1 PFGALVIVGAA
12 NAVNLTDG
20 LDGLAIG
27 PVMIAGGTFAVF
39 AYTAGHAKIAEYL
52 QIPFVPGAGEL
63 AVFCGALAAAG
74 LGFLWF
80 NAYPAQMFMGDVG
93 SLALGAALGVV
104 ALITRQELVLVLVGG
119 VFVRA
124 TDRRGAAE
132 LGIAAD
138 AWTGVELRLGEEGLD
153 LLSGVDLVVPSPG
166 IARDVPLLATAL
178 RRGIPVRSEIEVAA
192 GLLRCP
198 VVAITGTN
206 GKSTTTS
213 LAGLAL
219 VRTGRRTFVGGN
231 LGTPL
236 ITAVGT
242 DAEVAV

>member
-1 PFGALVIVGAA
+1 MPVLHDVHPALGLWYVPFGALVIVGAA

-63 AVFCGALAAAG
+63 AVLCGALAAAG

-104 ALITRQELVLVLVGG
+104 ALITRQELGLVLVGG
-119 VFVRA
+119 VFV
-124 TDRRGAAE
+124 
-132 LGIAAD
+132 
-138 AWTGVELRLGEEGLD
+138 VEALSAVGPVGSYKLR
-153 LLSGVDLVVPSPG
+153 PTP
-166 IARDVPLLATAL
+166 
-178 RRGIPVRSEIEVAA
+178 
-192 GLLRCP
+192 
-198 VVAITGTN
+198 
-206 GKSTTTS
+206 
-213 LAGLAL
+213 L
-219 VRTGRRTFVGGN
+219 VR
-231 LGTPL
+231 
-236 ITAVGT
+236 
-242 DAEVAV
+242 